1 MYPFN
6 SKRSIVR
13 SEALLRVLGIAAA
26 IVDLAVALW
35 AAEAS
40 FESTSRGMLLI
51 IALAGLVASI
61 ALAWRPRW
69 RGAPIAWIVPHLAGA
84 WLPVIV
90 PNNQASLATPAVGT
104 AVCVLGLVIARRA
117 PRARTGTP

>member
-1 MYPFN
+1 M
-6 SKRSIVR
+6 R
-13 SEALLRVLGIAAA
+13 SEALLRVIGIAAA

-104 AVCVLGLVIARRA
+104 AVCVLVLV
-117 PRARTGTP
+117 

>member
-1 MYPFN
+1 
-6 SKRSIVR
+6 VR
-13 SEALLRVLGIAAA
+13 SEALLRVIGIAAA

-104 AVCVLGLVIARRA
+104 AVCVLVLVIERRA